1 LAFFG
6 GRESSK
12 EAFKIMDQRVLFAR
26 NRGLPFYGQISKNG
40 ILPVIELCILHQRE
54 RHFQKS
60 TKNSRRSDESS
71 PVSDTPYLLYH
82 TIFQ

>member
-1 LAFFG
+1 
-6 GRESSK
+6 
-12 EAFKIMDQRVLFAR
+12 MDQRVLFAR

-40 ILPVIELCILHQRE
+40 ILPVIELFIFHQRE
-54 RHFQKS
+54 RHFQESAKKLS
-60 TKNSRRSDESS
+60 PQRREF